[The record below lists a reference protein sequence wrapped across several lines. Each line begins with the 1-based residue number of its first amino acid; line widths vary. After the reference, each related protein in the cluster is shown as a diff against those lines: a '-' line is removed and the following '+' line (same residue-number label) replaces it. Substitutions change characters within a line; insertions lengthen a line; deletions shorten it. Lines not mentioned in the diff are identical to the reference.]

1 MPIEITRLN
10 HITYNAPSGEE
21 AKVKKF
27 YGEMLGLQE
36 IPIPKA
42 LEGIYEI
49 TWYKMMDYIF
59 HIEYI
64 KNYSKPKRDTNG
76 AILPGYHMA
85 LEVKNI
91 KAFKQDLIKK
101 GAEIKEAVVIPDRE
115 RFYVVDPF
123 DNYIEIIEFHKK

>member
-1 MPIEITRLN
+1 MPIKITRLN
-10 HITYNAPSGEE
+10 HLTYNAPSGEQ
-21 AKVKKF
+21 KKIKWF
-27 YGEMLGLQE
+27 YGEVLGLEE

-42 LEGIYEI
+42 LEHIYEI
-49 TWYKMMDYIF
+49 TWFKIADFIF

-64 KNYSKPKRDTNG
+64 KNFSKPNRDTSG

-85 LEVKNI
+85 LEVKDI
-91 KAFKQDLIKK
+91 KELKQQIIAK